1 MGAVAHGT
9 DRSRGMLR
17 RGNWKLCFT
26 QEGDEVELYNF
37 KEDPAENVN
46 LATDPKYN
54 NLKKDLINSI
64 LLIWKDPDTLNKRI
78 KFSHESRTIIRK
90 LSKNNPV
97 FNNYRRKND
106 YRYSLFGNAS
116 AQF

>member
-106 YRYSLFGNAS
+106 YRYSIFRNAS
-116 AQF
+116 T